1 MQAPVTLVPL
11 VALALAAATLAT
23 TPGLAAE
30 PTDNPEAIEQL
41 LENVR
46 YWQARGRPDKA
57 AEAWRK
63 VLRSD
68 PRHPEALAELAL
80 VEARAGRDQAAREL
94 VDRLKRV
101 QPNHP
106 RLAALEQALGLG
118 AKYDDYLGDARA
130 AVKAGKIAEALEL
143 YKKVFGSQPPSGSI
157 GLEYYQTLGG
167 TSGGWDDARAGL
179 DRLARENPGDARYA
193 VAHARHLTYSE
204 ITRRE
209 GIRLLEGLA
218 SGSEGAR
225 AKAAW
230 RQALLWLLVQPPD
243 FPMYE
248 RFLAQNPGDNDVRA
262 KLTEAKSG
270 VAAKQAADVE
280 RERLAAGYDALGE
293 SQLDE
298 AEALFRRAVRANPR
312 DPDALAGL
320 GNAVL
325 RKEGFDEAKSIFE
338 KVKGLAPKRPEI
350 WQEPLRASEFWSL
363 VRGAEKL
370 RGDKKLVEAEASLRE
385 AMTKS
390 PKDATHAELVLA
402 NVMLDAERWDEA
414 QAMFEAIAL
423 KDPKHVG
430 ALQGLLELYLRAD
443 DEEKA
448 LAVNQRLAALDPKAA
463 RRDVWIRS
471 EVLRREAVAK
481 RKQLDYL
488 AAEGLL
494 DSAKALDP
502 ENRNVLLDQAYN
514 WLSLSKAPEAR
525 GAIEALQK
533 LGHDTDSKVA
543 AAWVYST
550 EERYQD
556 AIDVLRGVP
565 EAELDDGTRKLG
577 RRLRIQADI
586 ASTVKMATRGKMLS
600 AQARL
605 TELQRQTKEQPEL
618 TGLVANAWADI
629 GKYDQALAVMYSV
642 IDEGGKVS
650 PTLKLQLAGI
660 LHKADRE
667 SDLLEVLR
675 ELEVEPDLTPTEKQ
689 GLADLKIAYAIKRAD
704 LAREG
709 GYLTRAFN
717 LLQGPLEAYPN
728 DPRLMT
734 ALGRLFVTAGEY
746 NEADEI
752 FARVLAARPEDLEA
766 REGAIRAAIE
776 VGKEEKARRLMQ
788 QGVELMD
795 AEPRVHLVA
804 GRMHVMLGDDGAAME
819 SFERALALE
828 EGRSSPDAEIES
840 SVSKLLGA
848 AAARFGKADRKGSG
862 RGDDITLRREIVG
875 EIESLR
881 KRHAVRLGT
890 EVSLRARNGLSG
902 LGEVL
907 AVTFPTWISIPTGYR
922 GRLTFTVNPIIMNA
936 GDLDLEDPL
945 VGSRFGTTGVDLHG
959 TAAGVFPQEADAI
972 ELKLRHEI
980 GRFRFDV
987 GSTPLGF
994 LNQTVV
1000 GGIRWSDTFGGFGL
1014 GLEGWR
1020 KTVNDSLLSWS
1031 GVQDVATGAD
1041 WGGVLRH
1048 GGRLELGV
1056 TVDDVTWF
1064 AWGGADWW
1072 HGTRVLDNIS
1082 FDVGTGLTWRLY
1094 DWDET
1099 KLATGLIVT
1108 TSFFEHNLRHFT
1120 FGHGGY
1126 FSPQAFVGA
1135 SVPLRFTGRE
1145 GDLSFDLDLALG
1157 VNWFREDDVVYFPT
1171 DPARQ
1176 AARAE
1181 LLDDEDEPA
1190 EAIHPGQNSFAFGLN
1205 ARGELA
1211 YEAARGFK
1219 IGLRAEVHTGHD
1231 YQEYVG
1237 SIWAGYTFERR
1248 VDAQGDAQADERR
1261 R

>member
-1 MQAPVTLVPL
+1 MTILVLAL
-11 VALALAAATLAT
+11 VAASAVV
-23 TPGLAAE
+23 TPGHAAE
-30 PTDNPEAIEQL
+30 PTDHPEAIEQL

-68 PRHPEALAELAL
+68 PKHAEALAELAL
-80 VEARAGRDQAAREL
+80 VEARAGREAQAREL
-94 VDRLKRV
+94 VERLKRAH
-101 QPNHP
+101 PSHP

-118 AKYDDYLGDARA
+118 AKYDDYLGEARA
-130 AVKAGKIAEALEL
+130 AVKAGKIAEALDL
-143 YKKVFGSQPPSGSI
+143 YRKVFGAQPPAGSI

-179 DRLARENPGDARYA
+179 ERLARENPGDARYA

-218 SGSEGAR
+218 GGAEGAR
-225 AKAAW
+225 ARAAW
-230 RQALLWLLVQPPD
+230 RQALLWLAVQPPD
-243 FPMYE
+243 FPMFE
-248 RFLAQNPGDNDVRA
+248 RYLAQNPSDGDVRA
-262 KLTEAKSG
+262 RITEAKSG

-298 AEALFRRAVRANPR
+298 AEALFRRAVKANPR
-312 DPDALAGL
+312 DADALAGL

-325 RKEGFDEAKSIFE
+325 RKEGFDEAKALFE
-338 KVKGLAPKRPEI
+338 KVKALAPKRPEL
-350 WQEPLRASEFWSL
+350 WQEPLRSAEFWSL

-370 RGDKKLVEAEASLRE
+370 RVEKKLVEAEASLKE
-385 AMTKS
+385 AMVKS
-390 PKDATHAELVLA
+390 PKDAMHAELALA
-402 NVMLDAERWDEA
+402 NVMLDAERWEDA
-414 QAMFEAIAL
+414 QTLFEAIAT

-430 ALQGLLELYLRAD
+430 ALQGLVELYLRAD

-448 LAVNQRLAALDPKAA
+448 LAANQRLAALDPKVA
-463 RRDVWIRS
+463 RRDTWIRS
-471 EVLRREAVAK
+471 EVMRREAEVK

-488 AAEGLL
+488 GAEGIL
-494 DSAKALDP
+494 DSARSIDP

-514 WLSLSKAPEAR
+514 WLALSKATEAR
-525 GAIEALQK
+525 GAVEALQR

-543 AAWVYST
+543 AAWVYSA
-550 EERYQD
+550 ESRFQD

-565 EAELDDGTRKLG
+565 EAELDEDTRRLG
-577 RRLRIQADI
+577 KRLRIQADI
-586 ASTVKMATRGKMLS
+586 AQTVKMATRGKMLS

-605 TELQRQTKEQPEL
+605 TELQRQTREQPEL

-667 SDLLEVLR
+667 ADLLDVLR
-675 ELEVEPDLTPTEKQ
+675 ELEVEPDLTASEKQ

-704 LAREG
+704 VAREG

-717 LLQGPLEAYPN
+717 LLQGPLESYPN

-746 NEADEI
+746 AEADEI
-752 FARVLAARPEDLEA
+752 FARVLTTRPEDLEA
-766 REGAIRAAIE
+766 REGAIRSAIE

-788 QGVELMD
+788 QGIELMD
-795 AEPRVHLVA
+795 AEPRMHLVA
-804 GRMHVMLGDDGAAME
+804 GRMHVMLGDDGAGME
-819 SFERALALE
+819 AFERALALE
-828 EGRSSPDAEIES
+828 EGRSSPEAEVETG
-840 SVSKLLGA
+840 VSKLLGA
-848 AAARFGKADRKGSG
+848 AAARFGKGERKSS
-862 RGDDITLRREIVG
+862 GDDITLRREIVR
-875 EIESLR
+875 EIENLR
-881 KRHAVRLGT
+881 ARHAVRLGT
-890 EVSLRARNGLSG
+890 EVNLRFRNGLAG

-907 AVTFPTWISIPTGYR
+907 AVTFPTWLSIPTGYR
-922 GRLTFTVNPIIMNA
+922 GRLTFSVVPIIMNA
-936 GDLDLEDPL
+936 GELDLEDEL

-959 TAAGVFPQEADAI
+959 TAAGLFPQEADAI

-980 GRFRFDV
+980 GRVRFEV

-994 LNQTVV
+994 LNQTLV
-1000 GGIRWSDTFGGFGL
+1000 GGIRWSDTFGGFGI

-1020 KTVNDSLLSWS
+1020 RAVTDSLLSWS
-1031 GVQDVATGAD
+1031 GVNDVATGAE

-1048 GGRLELGV
+1048 GGRLELGIS
-1056 TVDDVTWF
+1056 VDDVTWF
-1064 AWGGADWW
+1064 LWGGADWW

-1082 FDVGTGLTWRLY
+1082 IDAGTGLTWRLY

-1099 KLATGLIVT
+1099 KLATGFTVT

-1120 FGHGGY
+1120 LGHGGY
-1126 FSPQAFVGA
+1126 FSPQAFVGVG
-1135 SVPLRFTGRE
+1135 VPLKFAGRE
-1145 GDLSFDLDLALG
+1145 GDVTFDLEASLG
-1157 VNWFREDDVVYFPT
+1157 VNWFKEDDVAYYPT

-1176 AARAE
+1176 AARAQ
-1181 LLDDEDEPA
+1181 LLDADDEPA
-1190 EAIHPGQNSFAFGLN
+1190 EAIHPGQDSFAFGLN

-1219 IGLRAEVHTGHD
+1219 IGLRAEIHTGHD
-1231 YQEYVG
+1231 YQEYIGAV
-1237 SIWAGYTFERR
+1237 WAGYTFERR
-1248 VDAQGDAQADERR
+1248 VDSQGDDAEGERR